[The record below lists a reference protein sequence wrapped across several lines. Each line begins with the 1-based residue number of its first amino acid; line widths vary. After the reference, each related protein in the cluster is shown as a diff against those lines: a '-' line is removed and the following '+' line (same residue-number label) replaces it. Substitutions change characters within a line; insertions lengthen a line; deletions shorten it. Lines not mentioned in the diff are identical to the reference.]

1 MGETRGN
8 TVLRPEVAVLMR
20 PGTRIQFGVEPERS
34 LILPLDE
41 SIAPGPVFSALM
53 AAHRGTNITDALERA
68 QQEAGLPERF
78 VRALV
83 QDLWQADL
91 VQREPPER
99 PITLIGRDG
108 LRHGLQVALRE
119 NKPGRARLLK
129 ALAPTGTATR
139 WLSEAPVEKL
149 GLVVITGMEVPSL
162 PLSRVLYQRGI
173 AHLHATFRDGALI
186 VGPFVPGRHGPC
198 GMCFE
203 AHRRIKDPARSLLAL
218 QLRTYTPVAAKEW
231 TNAAVSVLMGQLS
244 RERLDHLAGTEVR
257 VDLAALDTQRHTVAA
272 HPSCPVCGHGRAEMG
287 FA

>member
-91 VQREPPER
+91 VQREPPDAIAAVPR
-99 PITLIGRDG
+99 QALGQLPKGTGSTVPKSAPHQCAAA
-108 LRHGLQVALRE
+108 RHILYNHWYCGADAE
-119 NKPGRARLLK
+119 I
-129 ALAPTGTATR
+129 
-139 WLSEAPVEKL
+139 APVS
-149 GLVVITGMEVPSL
+149 T
-162 PLSRVLYQRGI
+162 
-173 AHLHATFRDGALI
+173 
-186 VGPFVPGRHGPC
+186 PGYRC
-198 GMCFE
+198 
-203 AHRRIKDPARSLLAL
+203 R
-218 QLRTYTPVAAKEW
+218 
-231 TNAAVSVLMGQLS
+231 
-244 RERLDHLAGTEVR
+244 
-257 VDLAALDTQRHTVAA
+257 
-272 HPSCPVCGHGRAEMG
+272 
-287 FA
+287 